1 MAILAYKPVYI
12 YTHVCACIGIGMGGG
27 RWLGVLF
34 AVANMRIAIRGDFP
48 PYICVCVYVHVCM
61 YKDTHAQRRT
71 FMLTSVLRWQS
82 LVGTVKR
89 EAGLFNYMN
98 YIIIIVL
105 HKDLTIRYTVESK
118 CIL

>member
-1 MAILAYKPVYI
+1 VWVDWYRYEGGEVAGGS
-12 YTHVCACIGIGMGGG
+12 VC
-27 RWLGVLF
+27 
-34 AVANMRIAIRGDFP
+34 RGKYVNCDQWGFP
-48 PYICVCVYVHVCM
+48 PLHMCVCVYVHVCM
-61 YKDTHAQRRT
+61 YKDTHAQRHT

-89 EAGLFNYMN
+89 EAGLFNCMN

-105 HKDLTIRYTVESK
+105 HKDLTIRYTVENK